1 MEEQLKEN
9 TIEVTTTYEVDDSNL
24 KEIRTP
30 LKIIPEITTYN
41 IDEIQKEIDKIN
53 AAITQWENK
62 RAPLQAIIDKY
73 NEINNK

>member
-53 AAITQWENK
+53 AVITQWENK

-73 NEINNK
+73 NEIKK

>member
-53 AAITQWENK
+53 AVITQWENK
-62 RAPLQAIIDKY
+62 RAPLQAFIDKY
-73 NEINNK
+73 NEIKK

>member
-9 TIEVTTTYEVDDSNL
+9 TIEITTTYEVDDSNL

-30 LKIIPEITTYN
+30 LKIIPKITTYN

-53 AAITQWENK
+53 AAIAQWESK
-62 RAPLQAIIDKY
+62 KAPLQAIIDKY
-73 NEINNK
+73 NEIKK

>member
-41 IDEIQKEIDKIN
+41 IDEIQKKIDKIN
-53 AAITQWENK
+53 AVITQWENK

-73 NEINNK
+73 NEIKK

>member
-53 AAITQWENK
+53 VAIAQWESK
-62 RAPLQAIIDKY
+62 KAPLQAIIDKY
-73 NEINNK
+73 NEVKK